1 LQSRQLKSLTDRL
14 NKFFRMG
21 WLAGYLL
28 LTPDNF
34 IIVHS
39 PGIRKN
45 HEILTVRQR
54 DPVPVISFFHEAACY
69 GFVSRIF
76 ISETDLVHDRKVEIS
91 RMDVKLFAVENI
103 PQNHIIQEGKKRN
116 FSELITMNP
125 E

>member
-1 LQSRQLKSLTDRL
+1 MS
-14 NKFFRMG
+14 

-54 DPVPVISFFHEAACY
+54 DPIPVISFFHKATRYC
-69 GFVSRIF
+69 FVSGIF
-76 ISETDLVHDRKVEIS
+76 ISETDLIHGRKIEIS
-91 RMDVKLFAVENI
+91 SMVVKLFAVENI
-103 PQNHIIQEGKKRN
+103 PQNHI
-116 FSELITMNP
+116 T
-125 E
+125 